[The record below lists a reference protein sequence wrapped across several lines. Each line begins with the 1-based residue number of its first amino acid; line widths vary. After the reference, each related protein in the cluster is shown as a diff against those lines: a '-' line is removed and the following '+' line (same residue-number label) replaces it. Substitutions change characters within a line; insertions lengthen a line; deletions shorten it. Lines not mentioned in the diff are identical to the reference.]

1 MGRKTKV
8 ALTVGAAGV
17 AAWAASKAVVKPI
30 PREGKKALDFKKPV
44 ILAHRGGLFEAPE
57 HTSAAFSKSAALGI
71 HGFAIDIRLTKDEEI
86 VVFHDEFLERT
97 TDLSGRISDLTFND
111 LKQTDAG
118 YHFTDAF
125 GNHPYRGKG
134 ETILSL
140 RELLEKYPHLFI
152 IINLKDSPDTYEG
165 SLMPSKLWRL
175 LEELGVEDCV
185 AVTSI
190 YDEQI
195 DRFNLYAQNR
205 VAIGAGDHEVK
216 KAYTAYTSK
225 FGHLYNPRA
234 DFYRIPA
241 KLGLFPLGLEGFM
254 KYLNQLN
261 IPVYFEGI
269 EETDSCIKLLNA
281 GAAGFVTDHPTSIM
295 DIIQESIE
303 R

>member
-17 AAWAASKAVVKPI
+17 AAWAASKAVAKPI
-30 PREGKKALDFKKPV
+30 PREGKIALDFKKPV
-44 ILAHRGGLFEAPE
+44 VLAHRGGLSEAPE
-57 HTSAAFSKSAALGI
+57 HTSVAFSKSAALGI

-86 VVFHDEFLERT
+86 VVFHDEYLERT
-97 TDLSGRISDLTFND
+97 TDLSGRISDYTFDD
-111 LKQTDAG
+111 LKKADAG
-118 YHFTDAF
+118 YHFTDAS
-125 GNHPYRGKG
+125 GHHPYRGKG

-140 RELLEKYPHLFI
+140 RELLELYPHLLI
-152 IINLKDSPDTYEG
+152 VINLKDSPDTYEG

-205 VAIGAGDHEVK
+205 VAIGAGDSEVK
-216 KAYTAYTSK
+216 KAYASYTSK
-225 FGHLYNPRA
+225 FGHLYNPKA

-241 KLGLFPLGLEGFM
+241 KLGVFSLGLEGFIQF
-254 KYLNQLN
+254 LDQLN

-269 EETDSCIKLLNA
+269 EEKESCVKRLNA
-281 GAAGFVTDHPTSIM
+281 GASGFITDHPTSLM
-295 DIIQESIE
+295 EIIQEHAE
-303 R
+303 